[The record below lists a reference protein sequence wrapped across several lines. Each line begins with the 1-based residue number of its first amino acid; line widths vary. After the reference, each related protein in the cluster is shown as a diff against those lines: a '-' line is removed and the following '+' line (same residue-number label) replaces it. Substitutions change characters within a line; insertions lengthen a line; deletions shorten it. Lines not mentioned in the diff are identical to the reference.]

1 MCVEA
6 ESWGPTDGWFLSQ
19 FWRTLNVFF
28 CTPGSN
34 RDSIVQVQL
43 EHSDTCFLAS
53 DFTTVFLETSS
64 GQTGKYQDKKL
75 INKNSNKKRLRCVFA
90 KTTEDYVAVKSP
102 ISFFLVKRKLW
113 MHLSTRCCRY
123 VVKFLCQINYACCV
137 TRRIKSLLV

>member
-1 MCVEA
+1 MLRLKVE
-6 ESWGPTDGWFLSQ
+6 
-19 FWRTLNVFF
+19 
-28 CTPGSN
+28 
-34 RDSIVQVQL
+34 VQL
-43 EHSDTCFLAS
+43 MVGFYLSFDGLLMFSFVLPALTETPRPSLTWTLCDTCFLAS